1 MNFNQEMVILSD
13 RDQTKLTKRSS
24 PAKKP
29 TFAIEE
35 AVVKKGKKPKGG
47 TAVTSETER
56 LRKVVKEKA
65 SRSQTT
71 KKVNQGINARTLPS
85 KEKQKGL
92 GSKRDSIKQVEDIRG
107 RYECYN
113 DLDESVQ
120 KPDESS
126 ELRKIRDSSRG
137 RVAKTA
143 SAAPAESARSAK
155 KQASMNKSKM

>member
-1 MNFNQEMVILSD
+1 MSRGTARPNYLAMNIKDLLDAEDRKPMNFNQEMVILSD

-65 SRSQTT
+65 SRS
-71 KKVNQGINARTLPS
+71 
-85 KEKQKGL
+85 
-92 GSKRDSIKQVEDIRG
+92 
-107 RYECYN
+107 
-113 DLDESVQ
+113 
-120 KPDESS
+120 
-126 ELRKIRDSSRG
+126 
-137 RVAKTA
+137 
-143 SAAPAESARSAK
+143 
-155 KQASMNKSKM
+155 